1 MSVALNNDFYKIALE
16 YDFCNIYVWISTNA
30 ITFLLYNII
39 FNIIFFQIQVL
50 LIDLFFKVVTLRYE
64 THILLNT
71 EIRFNPSTF
80 LFFLNICKRNKNLP
94 NNSFMIILFA

>member
-1 MSVALNNDFYKIALE
+1 MSVALNNDFYKIALK

-30 ITFLLYNII
+30 IIYLLYNII
-39 FNIIFFQIQVL
+39 FNIFFQIQVL
-50 LIDLFFKVVTLRYE
+50 LIDLFFKVVTLRYK

-80 LFFLNICKRNKNLP
+80 LFFFKY
-94 NNSFMIILFA
+94 M

>member
-1 MSVALNNDFYKIALE
+1 MSVALNNDFYKIALK

-30 ITFLLYNII
+30 IIYLLYNII
-39 FNIIFFQIQVL
+39 FNIFFQIQVL
-50 LIDLFFKVVTLRYE
+50 LIDLFFKVVTLRYK

-80 LFFLNICKRNKNLP
+80 LVFFLNICKRNKQKLTE
-94 NNSFMIILFA
+94 

>member
-1 MSVALNNDFYKIALE
+1 MSVALNNDFYKIALK

-30 ITFLLYNII
+30 IIYLLYNII
-39 FNIIFFQIQVL
+39 FNIFFQIQVL
-50 LIDLFFKVVTLRYE
+50 LIDLKVVVTLCYK

-80 LFFLNICKRNKNLP
+80 LVFFKY
-94 NNSFMIILFA
+94 M

>member
-1 MSVALNNDFYKIALE
+1 MSVALNNDFYKIALK

-30 ITFLLYNII
+30 INFLLYNII

-50 LIDLFFKVVTLRYE
+50 LIDLFFKVVTLRYK

-80 LFFLNICKRNKNLP
+80 LVFFKY
-94 NNSFMIILFA
+94 M